1 MDIGWIVFSGG
12 RMDGAGSIVQIV
24 SDRAVRVPD
33 SSAGLVEQIG
43 IGVLT
48 RLVSRELVD
57 ETVVAAGRREKR
69 VRLLPARVVVY
80 FVMAM
85 ALFQGEAYE
94 EVIRK
99 LVHGL
104 RGLRI
109 WKNEWRVPTSG
120 ALTQARQ
127 RLGAEV
133 MRDLFFRVAVPC
145 ARRST
150 QGAWLGRWRLMAID
164 GFEVEMPDTPHN
176 AARYGYSGK
185 KNNDKGVFPK
195 LLVTALAECGTHAIV
210 AAELGAWR
218 DTEVALAT
226 RVLSSGVVSDDM
238 LVIGD
243 RGMYSNR
250 HLHLITDAGAQALFR
265 VKVNV
270 LLPVLQWFDD
280 GSYLS
285 YAADPRSR
293 TPAASRR
300 LAAGVMEVTDL
311 PGVYIRVVEYQVPN
325 RGDDELFT
333 LVTTICD
340 PLEAPAVELAAAYH
354 ERWEIETA
362 IGELKTHQKGAG
374 VLLRSKSPEMVEQ
387 ELWGMLL
394 THYGIRQLMAE
405 AADQADID
413 PDRSSFTRS
422 LRIIRRHVGGP
433 ADSSP

>member
-1 MDIGWIVFSGG
+1 M
-12 RMDGAGSIVQIV
+12 
-24 SDRAVRVPD
+24 
-33 SSAGLVEQIG
+33 VEQIG

-57 ETVVAAGRREKR
+57 ETVAAAGRREKR

-85 ALFQGEAYE
+85 ALFHGDAYE

-99 LVHGL
+99 LVQGL

-109 WKNEWRVPTSG
+109 WRNEWTVPTSG

-127 RLGAEV
+127 RLGAQV

-164 GFEVEMPDTPHN
+164 GFEVEMPDTPPN
-176 AARYGYSGK
+176 AERYGYSGK

-195 LLVTALAECGTHAIV
+195 ILVTALAECGTHAIV

-218 DTEVALAT
+218 DTEIALAT
-226 RVLSSGVVSDDM
+226 RMLCSGVVSEDM

-250 HLHLITDAGAQALFR
+250 HLHLIKDAGAQALFR

-285 YAADPRSR
+285 YSTDPKVR
-293 TPAASRR
+293 TPAVSQR
-300 LAAGVMEVTDL
+300 LAAGTMKVTEL
-311 PGVYIRVVEYQVPN
+311 PGVYIRVIEYEVPN

-340 PLEAPAVELAAAYH
+340 PLDAPAVELAAAYH

-394 THYGIRQLMAE
+394 THYGIRELMAE

-413 PDRSSFTRS
+413 PDRLSFIRS
-422 LRIIRRHVGGP
+422 LRIVRRHVGGP
-433 ADSSP
+433 ADFSP

>member
-1 MDIGWIVFSGG
+1 MGEGAASGPG
-12 RMDGAGSIVQIV
+12 
-24 SDRAVRVPD
+24 
-33 SSAGLVEQIG
+33 SSAALVEQIG

-57 ETVVAAGRREKR
+57 ETVAAAGRREQR

-85 ALFQGEAYE
+85 ALFPGDAYE

-109 WKNEWRVPTSG
+109 WRNEWTVPTSG
-120 ALTQARQ
+120 AVTQARR
-127 RLGAEV
+127 RLGAQV
-133 MRDLFFRVAVPC
+133 MRDLFVRVAVPC

-150 QGAWLGRWRLMAID
+150 PGAWLGRWRLMAID
-164 GFEVEMPDTPHN
+164 GFEVEMPDSPSN
-176 AARYGYSGK
+176 AERYGYSGK

-195 LLVTALAECGTHAIV
+195 MLVTALAECGTHAVV

-218 DTEVALAT
+218 DTERALAT
-226 RVLSSGVVSDDM
+226 RVLSSGVVAADM

-250 HLHLITDAGAQALFR
+250 HLHLIQDAGAQALLR
-265 VKVNV
+265 APVNV
-270 LLPVLQWFDD
+270 LLPVLRWFDD

-285 YAADPRSR
+285 YSTDPNVR

-300 LAAGVMEVTDL
+300 LAAGTMKVTEL
-311 PGVYIRVVEYQVPN
+311 PGVYIRVIEYEIPN

-340 PLEAPAVELAAAYH
+340 PLDAPAVELAAAYH
-354 ERWEIETA
+354 QRWEIETA

-394 THYGIRQLMAE
+394 THYAIRELMAE
-405 AADQADID
+405 AADQADLD
-413 PDRSSFTRS
+413 PDRLSFIRS
-422 LRIIRRHVGGP
+422 LRIVRRHVGGS
-433 ADSSP
+433 ADFSP